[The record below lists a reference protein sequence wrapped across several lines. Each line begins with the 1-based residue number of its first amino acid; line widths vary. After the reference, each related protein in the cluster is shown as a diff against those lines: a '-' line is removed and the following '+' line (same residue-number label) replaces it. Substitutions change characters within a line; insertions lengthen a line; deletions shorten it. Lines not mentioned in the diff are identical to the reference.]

1 MRNLTLY
8 SRGGIFEDEVKPGAI
23 LRAIGS
29 GDFYLRRIT
38 VTQLEKARSGFIT
51 PEIKKIAQDEGIDE
65 LLLKE
70 YVASGKVII
79 LANRKRQAKVI
90 GIGKGL
96 RTKINASIGTSTEI
110 IDIDMEIEKAM
121 IAERYGADTLMD
133 LSVGGD
139 IKKIRRAVMEAITLP
154 IGTVP
159 LYEAFAIAIE
169 RYGAAIKMPVE
180 LLWEVMERQCE
191 EGVAFM
197 AIHCGINRRTVE
209 MLRRQ
214 NYRYGGL
221 VSKGGSYMVSWMEHN
236 NRENPLY
243 ERFDRVIEILKRHDV
258 VLSLGN
264 GFRAGAI
271 HDSTDRVQI
280 QELIINCEL
289 AEIGREM
296 GCQTMVE
303 GPGHIP
309 INEIE
314 ANIIIEKKMSGEAP
328 FYMLGP
334 ITTDI
339 APGYDHITAAIGAA
353 LSSACGADFIC
364 YVTPSEHL
372 GLPFP
377 EDVREGVIAARIAA
391 HIGDMIKLK
400 RMDKDKFMAKARRDM
415 RWDEQFS
422 LAIDPERALEIKSKR
437 GNSDVGCSMCGRFCA
452 NDILRGIFEKDMEN
466 SDKK

>member
-1 MRNLTLY
+1 MTQIE
-8 SRGGIFEDEVKPGAI
+8 SAAKGK
-23 LRAIGS
+23 
-29 GDFYLRRIT
+29 IT
-38 VTQLEKARSGFIT
+38 D
-51 PEIKKIAQDEGIDE
+51 EIKTVAMDEGIEPDIVRICTAE
-65 LLLKE
+65 GSIAIPSNK
-70 YVASGKVII
+70 
-79 LANRKRQAKVI
+79 NRKTKTV

-96 RTKINASIGTSTEI
+96 RTKINASIGTST
-110 IDIDMEIEKAM
+110 DIADIKMEVEKART
-121 IAERYGADTLMD
+121 AERYGADTLMD

-139 IKKIRRAVMEAITLP
+139 IPGVRKAVMDSVSLP

-159 LYEAFAIAIE
+159 LYEAFALAIE
-169 RYGAAIKMPVE
+169 KYGAAVNMPAE
-180 LLWEVMERQCE
+180 LLFEITEKQCE

-209 MLRRQ
+209 MLRKQ

-221 VSKGGSYMVSWMEHN
+221 VSKGGSYMVAWMEHN
-236 NRENPLY
+236 NMENPLY
-243 ERFDRVIEILKRHDV
+243 EHFDRVVQILKKNDV

-280 QELIINCEL
+280 QELLINCEL
-289 AEIGREM
+289 AEIGRGM

-309 INEIE
+309 INELE
-314 ANIIIEKKMSGEAP
+314 ANVILQKKMSGGSP

-353 LSSACGADFIC
+353 MSSAYGADFIC

-372 GLPFP
+372 GLPYP

-391 HIGDMIKLK
+391 HVGDMIKLK
-400 RMDKDKFMAKARRDM
+400 KTGKDKLMAKARRDM
-415 RWDEQFS
+415 DWDAQFN
-422 LAIDPERALEIKSKR
+422 LAIDRERAEEIKGKR
-437 GNSDVGCSMCGRFCA
+437 GNGSKESCTMCGKFCA
-452 NDILRGIFEKDMEN
+452 NNILNGMFEKELKG
-466 SDKK
+466 SDKR

>member
-1 MRNLTLY
+1 M
-8 SRGGIFEDEVKPGAI
+8 
-23 LRAIGS
+23 
-29 GDFYLRRIT
+29 
-38 VTQLEKARSGFIT
+38 TQLERARNGEIT
-51 PEIKKIAQDEGIDE
+51 EEIKKVALEEGIDAE
-65 LLLKE
+65 ILRDR
-70 YVASGKVII
+70 VSRGQVVIP
-79 LANRKRQAKVI
+79 ANKNRSARIV

-96 RTKINASIGTSTEI
+96 RTKVNASIGTSTDI
-110 IDIDMEIEKAM
+110 IDFQMEIEKAKV
-121 IAERYGADTLMD
+121 AEKYGADTLMD

-139 IKKIRRAVMEAITLP
+139 IRAVRQAVMDAITLP

-159 LYEAFAIAIE
+159 LYEAFALAVE
-169 RYGAAIKMPVE
+169 KYGAAVEMPEE
-180 LLWEVMERQCE
+180 LLWEVTERQCE

-214 NYRYGGL
+214 HYRYGGL
-221 VSKGGSYMVSWMEHN
+221 VSKGGSYMVAWMEHN
-236 NRENPLY
+236 GKENPLY
-243 ERFDRVIEILKRHDV
+243 EHFDKVVEILKKHDV

-264 GFRAGAI
+264 CFRAGAI

-280 QELIINCEL
+280 QELLINCEL

-309 INEIE
+309 LDEIE
-314 ANIIIEKKMSGEAP
+314 ANVTLEKRMSGESP

-339 APGYDHITAAIGAA
+339 APGYDHMTAAIGAA
-353 LSSACGADFIC
+353 LSSAYGADFIC

-377 EDVREGVIAARIAA
+377 EDVREGLISARIAA
-391 HIGDMIKLK
+391 HVGDMIKYG
-400 RMDKDKFMAKARRDM
+400 RRGRDKEMSKARRDM
-415 RWDEQFS
+415 NWNKQFS
-422 LAIDPERALEIKSKR
+422 LAIDPERALEIKAMR
-437 GNSDVGCSMCGRFCA
+437 GNGDARTCTMCGSFCA
-452 NDILRGIFEKDMEN
+452 NYILSGMFAKDIKG
-466 SDKK
+466 SDKE

>member
-1 MRNLTLY
+1 MTQIEMARKEVIT
-8 SRGGIFEDEVKPGAI
+8 DEISKV
-23 LRAIGS
+23 S
-29 GDFYLRRIT
+29 
-38 VTQLEKARSGFIT
+38 
-51 PEIKKIAQDEGIDE
+51 QDEGISPD
-65 LLLKE
+65 LLRE
-70 YVASGKVII
+70 YVASGKAVIPS
-79 LANRKRQAKVI
+79 NRNRRSRII

-96 RTKINASIGTSTEI
+96 RTKVNASIGTST
-110 IDIDMEIEKAM
+110 DIVDINMEVEKAR
-121 IAERYGADTLMD
+121 IAEKYGADTLMD
-133 LSVGGD
+133 LSVGGN
-139 IKKIRRAVMEAITLP
+139 ISEIRRAVMGAVSLP
-154 IGTVP
+154 VGTVP
-159 LYEAFAIAIE
+159 LYEAFAISIDK
-169 RYGAAIKMPVE
+169 YGAAVNMPVE
-180 LLWEVMERQCE
+180 LLFEIVEKQCE

-197 AIHCGINRRTVE
+197 AIHCGINKRTVE

-221 VSKGGSYMVSWMEHN
+221 VSKGGSYMVAWMEHN
-236 NRENPLY
+236 NKENPLY
-243 ERFDRVIEILKRHDV
+243 EHFDRVVEILKKHDV

-271 HDSTDRVQI
+271 PDSTDRVQI

-289 AEIGREM
+289 AELGRQI

-314 ANIIIEKKMSGEAP
+314 ANIIIQKKMSGEAP

-353 LSSACGADFIC
+353 LSSAYGADFIC

-391 HIGDMIKLK
+391 HVGDMIKLK
-400 RMDKDKFMAKARRDM
+400 RIDKDRLMAKARRDM
-415 RWDEQFS
+415 RWEEQFS
-422 LAIDPERALEIKSKR
+422 LSIDPERAMQIKSKR
-437 GNSDVGCSMCGRFCA
+437 GNGNRGCTMCGRFCA
-452 NDILRGIFEKDMEN
+452 NDILRGMFEKDMEG
-466 SDKK
+466 SDKS

>member
-1 MRNLTLY
+1 M
-8 SRGGIFEDEVKPGAI
+8 
-23 LRAIGS
+23 
-29 GDFYLRRIT
+29 
-38 VTQLEKARSGFIT
+38 TQLERAAKGEIT
-51 PEIKKIAQDEGIDE
+51 EEIKAVGAAEGIDHE
-65 LLLKE
+65 TIRNNM
-70 YVASGKVII
+70 ASGKIVIP
-79 LANRKRQAKVI
+79 ANRNRRQNIV

-96 RTKINASIGTSTEI
+96 RTKVNASIGTST
-110 IDIDMEIEKAM
+110 DIADIRMEIEKAR

-139 IKKIRRAVMEAITLP
+139 IAGIRRAVMDAISLP

-159 LYEAFAIAIE
+159 LYEAFAVAIE
-169 RYGAAIKMPVE
+169 KYGAAVNMPAE
-180 LLWEVMERQCE
+180 LLFEITEKQCE

-197 AIHCGINRRTVE
+197 AIHCGINRKTVE
-209 MLRRQ
+209 MLRKQ
-214 NYRYGGL
+214 HYRYGGL
-221 VSKGGSYMVSWMEHN
+221 VSKGGSYMVAWMEHN

-243 ERFDRVIEILKRHDV
+243 EHFDRVVEILKKHDT

-271 HDSTDRVQI
+271 HDATDRVQI
-280 QELIINCEL
+280 QELLINCEL
-289 AEIGREM
+289 AETGREM

-314 ANIIIEKKMSGEAP
+314 ANIIMEKKMSGESP

-353 LSSACGADFIC
+353 LSSSYGADFIC

-377 EDVREGVIAARIAA
+377 EDVREGVIASRIAA
-391 HIGDMIKLK
+391 HVGDMIKHKNLHS
-400 RMDKDKFMAKARRDM
+400 DKVMSKARRDM
-415 RWDEQFS
+415 QWSTQFS
-422 LAIDPERALEIKSKR
+422 LAIDEERAREIKAKR
-437 GNSDVGCSMCGRFCA
+437 GNGDEHSCTMCGKFCA
-452 NDILRGIFEKDMEN
+452 NDILHGMFERDMEG

>member
-1 MRNLTLY
+1 MTQIERAQKGELTEELNKVAT
-8 SRGGIFEDEVKPGAI
+8 DEGLSPEI
-23 LRAIGS
+23 LRS
-29 GDFYLRRIT
+29 R
-38 VTQLEKARSGFIT
+38 
-51 PEIKKIAQDEGIDE
+51 
-65 LLLKE
+65 
-70 YVASGKVII
+70 VAAGQIVIPSN
-79 LANRKRQAKVI
+79 LNRKSRII

-110 IDIDMEIEKAM
+110 ADIAMEVEKAKT
-121 IAERYGADTLMD
+121 AEKYGADTLMD

-139 IKKIRRAVMEAITLP
+139 IAAVRRAVMDSVGLSV
-154 IGTVP
+154 GTVP
-159 LYEAFAIAIE
+159 LYEAFAKAIE
-169 RYGAAIKMPVE
+169 KYGAAINMPEE
-180 LLWEVMERQCE
+180 LLWEITEKQCA

-197 AIHCGINRRTVE
+197 AIHCGINRKTVE
-209 MLRRQ
+209 MLRKQ

-221 VSKGGSYMVSWMEHN
+221 VSKGGAYMVAWMEHN
-236 NRENPLY
+236 KKENPLY
-243 ERFDRVIEILKRHDV
+243 ENFDRVVGILKKYDT

-271 HDSTDRVQI
+271 HDATDRVQV

-289 AEIGREM
+289 AEIGRKM

-314 ANIIIEKKMSGEAP
+314 ANVILEKKMSGEAP

-353 LSSACGADFIC
+353 LSSAYGADFIC

-377 EDVREGVIAARIAA
+377 EDVKEGVIASRIAA
-391 HIGDMIKLK
+391 HVGDMIKLK
-400 RMDKDKFMAKARRDM
+400 DTQADRLMSKARRDM
-415 RWDEQFS
+415 NWATQFS
-422 LAIDPERALEIKSKR
+422 LAIDPERALEIKNKR
-437 GNSDVGCSMCGRFCA
+437 GNGDEHSCTMCGKFCA
-452 NDILRGIFEKDMEN
+452 NDTLTGMFEKDMLGT
-466 SDKK
+466 DKR

>member
-1 MRNLTLY
+1 MTQIEMAKDGRITDELRMV
-8 SRGGIFEDEVKPGAI
+8 SEDESI
-23 LRAIGS
+23 SLDLIR
-29 GDFYLRRIT
+29 
-38 VTQLEKARSGFIT
+38 
-51 PEIKKIAQDEGIDE
+51 
-65 LLLKE
+65 E
-70 YVASGKVII
+70 YVASGKVVIP
-79 LANRKRQAKVI
+79 ANKKRASKII

-96 RTKINASIGTSTEI
+96 RTKVNASIGTSTEI
-110 IDIDMEIEKAM
+110 ADIDMEVEKAR
-121 IAERYGADTLMD
+121 IAERYGADTIMD

-139 IKKIRRAVMEAITLP
+139 IARIRRAVMDAVTLP
-154 IGTVP
+154 VGTVP

-169 RYGAAIKMPVE
+169 KYGAAIKMQAE
-180 LLWEVMERQCE
+180 LLWDVMERQCE

-197 AIHCGINRRTVE
+197 AIHCGINKRTVE

-214 NYRYGGL
+214 HYRYGGL
-221 VSKGGSYMVSWMEHN
+221 VSKGGSYMVAWMEHN
-236 NRENPLY
+236 NKENPLY
-243 ERFDRVIEILKRHDV
+243 EHFDKVVEILKRQDV

-280 QELIINCEL
+280 QELLINCEL

-314 ANIIIEKKMSGEAP
+314 ANIIMEKKMSGESP

-353 LSSACGADFIC
+353 LSSAYGADFIC

-377 EDVREGVIAARIAA
+377 EDVREGLIAARIAA
-391 HIGDMIKLK
+391 HIGDMVKLRK
-400 RMDKDKFMAKARRDM
+400 TDKDKLMAKARRDM

-422 LAIDPERALEIKSKR
+422 LAIDPERAMLIKAKR
-437 GNSDVGCSMCGRFCA
+437 GNGDIGCSMCGRFCA
-452 NDILRGIFEKDMEN
+452 NDILKGMFEKDMEG

>member
-1 MRNLTLY
+1 M
-8 SRGGIFEDEVKPGAI
+8 
-23 LRAIGS
+23 
-29 GDFYLRRIT
+29 
-38 VTQLEKARSGFIT
+38 TQLERARKGEIT
-51 PEIKKIAQDEGIDE
+51 EEMKKVASDEGIDAE
-65 LLLKE
+65 IIRE
-70 YVASGKVII
+70 GVAKGQIVI
-79 LANRKRQAKVI
+79 LFNENRPARII

-96 RTKINASIGTSTEI
+96 RTKVNASIGTSTDI
-110 IDIDMEIEKAM
+110 IDLKMEIEKAKL
-121 IAERYGADTLMD
+121 AEKYGADTLMD

-139 IKKIRRAVMEAITLP
+139 IKAIRQAVMNAINLP

-159 LYEAFAIAIE
+159 LYEAFALAIE
-169 RYGAAIKMPVE
+169 KYGAAVKMPEE

-197 AIHCGINRRTVE
+197 AIHCGINKKTIE
-209 MLRRQ
+209 MLRKQ
-214 NYRYGGL
+214 HYRYGGL
-221 VSKGGSYMVSWMEHN
+221 VSKGGSYMVAWMEHN
-236 NRENPLY
+236 NKENPLY
-243 ERFDRVIEILKRHDV
+243 EHFDKVVKILKKHDV

-280 QELIINCEL
+280 QELLINCEL

-309 INEIE
+309 IDEIE
-314 ANIIIEKKMSGEAP
+314 ANIILEKRMSGEAP

-334 ITTDI
+334 VVTDI

-353 LSSACGADFIC
+353 LSSAFGADFIC

-391 HIGDMIKLK
+391 YVGDMIKYK
-400 RMDKDKFMAKARRDM
+400 RRDKDREISKARRDM
-415 RWDEQFS
+415 DWNKQFS
-422 LAIDPERALEIKSKR
+422 LAIDPERAQEIKAKR
-437 GNSDVGCSMCGRFCA
+437 GTQTYTCTMCGSFCA
-452 NDILRGIFEKDMEN
+452 NYILRGMFKKDLKGTEKE
-466 SDKK
+466 